1 MSDLR
6 VAVVGGG
13 LAGITAALDC
23 ADAGAAVTLF
33 ESRSQLGGA
42 TFSIKRNG
50 YWLDNGQHVALRCCT
65 SYRGFL
71 RRLGVEDRIALQP
84 RLRIEVL
91 APSGRRAA
99 LYRNGLP
106 APLHLGGALLRYG
119 HLTPLDRAR
128 AARAV
133 TALRS
138 LDPADSQ
145 LDEQTFGSWLRAHGQ
160 SDSAIERL
168 WNLITL
174 PTLNVPAD
182 EASLQLATFVF
193 RTGLL
198 DESDA
203 CDLGVPQVPL
213 SQLHAEPATAALTER
228 GVEIR
233 LKAKVARVEPVE
245 NGFRLAAGGDPASFD
260 RVIVAVP
267 HNIAPT
273 LLPDGVVDPDGLARL
288 GVSPIVNVHLHYDRR
303 VLDLPFAAAVDS
315 SVQWIFDRTKSAGV
329 DRGQLISIS
338 ISGATR
344 EIDVPRERLVSE
356 CARALAALL
365 PRAGGA
371 TLLDGAVT
379 REPRATFRGAPGTAR
394 HRPAARTALP
404 GLALAGAW
412 TDTDWPATMEGAV
425 RSGHA
430 AASTVLATPGVDRAR
445 RLDAAA

>member
-1 MSDLR
+1 VSDLK
-6 VAVVGGG
+6 VAVIGGG

-65 SYRGFL
+65 SYRGLL
-71 RRLGVEDRIALQP
+71 RRLGVENRLALQP

-91 APSGRRAA
+91 APGGRTAA
-99 LYRNGLP
+99 LYRSGLP
-106 APLHLGGALLRYG
+106 APLHLAGALLRYR

-138 LDPADSQ
+138 LEPADPR
-145 LDEQTFGSWLRAHGQ
+145 LDEQTFGDWLRAHGQ
-160 SDSAIERL
+160 SKHAIERL

-174 PTLNVPAD
+174 PTLNVSAD

-213 SQLHAEPATAALTER
+213 SQLHAEPATGALTER

-233 LKAKVARVEPVE
+233 LKTKVGRVEPVE
-245 NGFRLAAGGDPASFD
+245 NGFTLAAGDELATFD
-260 RVIVAVP
+260 RVVVAVP
-267 HNIAPT
+267 HNVAPAM
-273 LLPDGVVDPDGLARL
+273 LPDGILDPDGLAKL
-288 GVSPIVNVHLHYDRR
+288 GMSPIVNVHLHYDRR
-303 VLDLPFAAAVDS
+303 ILDLPFAAAVDS
-315 SVQWIFDRTKSAGV
+315 PVQWIFDRTASAGV

-338 ISGATR
+338 ISGATG
-344 EIDVPRERLVSE
+344 EIDVPRERLVAES
-356 CARALAALL
+356 ARALAALL

-371 TLLDGAVT
+371 TLLDGTVT

-394 HRPAARTALP
+394 HRPAAQTALP

-412 TDTDWPATMEGAV
+412 TDTGWPATMESAV

-430 AASTVLATPGVDRAR
+430 AASAVLATPGAQHTR